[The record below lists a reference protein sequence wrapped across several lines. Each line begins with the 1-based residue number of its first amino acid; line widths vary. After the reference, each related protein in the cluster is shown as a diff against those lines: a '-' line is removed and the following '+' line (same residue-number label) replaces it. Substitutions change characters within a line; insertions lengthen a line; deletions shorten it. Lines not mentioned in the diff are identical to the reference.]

1 MKLTLLFALV
11 LPLLHSAF
19 ANANESAAEK
29 SMDDLAVIC
38 IEAKIGPFS
47 YESVSISNAFEA
59 IIKAANQECSKK
71 GYGIRLNYI
80 LSGSEEWE
88 KRERKLQIG
97 CVPIL
102 EACEKAGKVFRA
114 DVFYSQGSIAVSEK
128 KITDEQLVA
137 FDRDFQNVLKSLFV
151 ESISFKGGS
160 SVDLIR
166 KVCQESNKL
175 LEKEGH
181 GTIGLMLQVN
191 DDDRISP
198 MVIPSNTIYDAFN
211 FAANRIG
218 AKLEYVLGNFRI
230 TQTNAFEESANSLCN
245 ADVGDLGA
253 AWPYRCVLRAPKGVD
268 RLGFGYFNGISFG
281 EGYIKQDGDLLKT
294 NEEGSAFVVDRLLQ
308 EKYLRFRRIKLFY
321 SKARQRLYKLV
332 LERDINGEETARET
346 NGDVE
351 RMVKEFSWN
360 YATAFTKITSDGKDL
375 TGEDQLKRVYSYQNS
390 DVDYPIEISVL
401 KRNDSKALKVSIQSN
416 AVLRKLEGAERKKK
430 TATESLPSESVQ
442 VEVDI

>member
-1 MKLTLLFALV
+1 MMCIF
-11 LPLLHSAF
+11 LPLL
-19 ANANESAAEK
+19 
-29 SMDDLAVIC
+29 IC
-38 IEAKIGPFS
+38 
-47 YESVSISNAFEA
+47 SI
-59 IIKAANQECSKK
+59 
-71 GYGIRLNYI
+71 
-80 LSGSEEWE
+80 
-88 KRERKLQIG
+88 
-97 CVPIL
+97 
-102 EACEKAGKVFRA
+102 
-114 DVFYSQGSIAVSEK
+114 
-128 KITDEQLVA
+128 T
-137 FDRDFQNVLKSLFV
+137 
-151 ESISFKGGS
+151 S
-160 SVDLIR
+160 S
-166 KVCQESNKL
+166 
-175 LEKEGH
+175 
-181 GTIGLMLQVN
+181 
-191 DDDRISP
+191 
-198 MVIPSNTIYDAFN
+198 
-211 FAANRIG
+211 
-218 AKLEYVLGNFRI
+218 
-230 TQTNAFEESANSLCN
+230 NSLCN
-245 ADVGDLGA
+245 AEVGDLGA
-253 AWPYRCVLRAPKGVD
+253 EWPYRCVLKAPKGVD

-294 NEEGSAFVVDRLLQ
+294 NEEGSGFVVDRLLQ

-430 TATESLPSESVQ
+430 TATEPMPFEPVQ

>member
-1 MKLTLLFALV
+1 MRMVGFIWKDCGMKEIEERLLFALV
-11 LPLLHSAF
+11 LPLLTPAF
-19 ANANESAAEK
+19 ANADESAAEK

-218 AKLEYVLGNFRI
+218 ARLEYERGNFRVA
-230 TQTNAFEESANSLCN
+230 QTNT
-245 ADVGDLGA
+245 
-253 AWPYRCVLRAPKGVD
+253 
-268 RLGFGYFNGISFG
+268 I
-281 EGYIKQDGDLLKT
+281 
-294 NEEGSAFVVDRLLQ
+294 
-308 EKYLRFRRIKLFY
+308 
-321 SKARQRLYKLV
+321 
-332 LERDINGEETARET
+332 EETANLHCHYRVVDDKCQDEKMCCSPDKNHNT
-346 NGDVE
+346 ITEQTSKDDLCRYLNSTCIGPYDFSDKGYSEIVATMLADARQNLTASGSEYSIGLSGGVDVTQE
-351 RMVKEFSWN
+351 GRVVKIQVPKLPILD
-360 YATAFTKITSDGKDL
+360 AFCLVAGHF
-375 TGEDQLKRVYSYQNS
+375 
-390 DVDYPIEISVL
+390 
-401 KRNDSKALKVSIQSN
+401 N
-416 AVLRKLEGAERKKK
+416 AV
-430 TATESLPSESVQ
+430 ATYQIGCIWIRPNANAKR
-442 VEVDI
+442 